1 MEWYEPHRGRQ
12 AIKKFLKTH
21 QKTRHERPRKRRV
34 VAAGAW
40 MENRADNVPLAT
52 VRLRHLLAFE
62 HVIVPHRVIG
72 LNFDSELVIRVDD
85 GLVQRHFKGV
95 HVRVVVGADPMPA
108 QVIRGMLGGVIGL
121 LHGFLAG
128 LIQKNQPQNT
138 SHQRCTGDL
147 STKP

>member
-1 MEWYEPHRGRQ
+1 
-12 AIKKFLKTH
+12 
-21 QKTRHERPRKRRV
+21 
-34 VAAGAW
+34 

-128 LIQKNQPQNT
+128 LFSSFKKTNHKTHLT
-138 SHQRCTGDL
+138 SAARAISRQSRRA
-147 STKP
+147 